1 MDVTMRVHTVSV
13 APVEVDVEYNGEKA
27 RAMIP
32 DMAVELMALDGQH
45 GTWTVHFRSHA
56 EMAEAKTMFKQGDVV
71 KVSLSKAA
79 PEAIE
84 TTAADSE
91 PAVASEP
98 AA

>member
-45 GTWTVHFRSHA
+45 GTWTTHFRSHA
-56 EMAEAKTMFKQGDVV
+56 EMTEAKALFKQGDTVM
-71 KVSLSKAA
+71 VSFSKAVEMA
-79 PEAIE
+79 KIE
-84 TTAADSE
+84 TT
-91 PAVASEP
+91 AVASEP